1 MEMLR
6 RGCLKVISDLLGAMI
21 REVIKMD
28 RENGVRTLQS
38 ERVRGDAVVTHIH
51 AHLPPWG

>member
-38 ERVRGDAVVTHIH
+38 ERVHGDAVVTHIH
-51 AHLPPWG
+51 AHLLPWG

>member
-6 RGCLKVISDLLGAMI
+6 RGCLKLISDLLGAMI

-28 RENGVRTLQS
+28 RENGVKTLQS
-38 ERVRGDAVVTHIH
+38 ERVHGDAVVTHIH

>member
-6 RGCLKVISDLLGAMI
+6 RECSKLISDLLGAMI

-28 RENGVRTLQS
+28 RENGVKTVQS